1 MMVQKIFEILDW
13 KFVKSFSHIRKY
25 YSIFDFLSFFR
36 AENQRRFSVQTRKV
50 QSNGQY
56 ENYNNP
62 KLNVVQDQ
70 NIKTVIGSEIEKKV
84 PPIKETF
91 VPLNPIANQPTF
103 GCLKFPFFSSFFKI
117 RFYNSR

>member
-1 MMVQKIFEILDW
+1 MQ
-13 KFVKSFSHIRKY
+13 Y
-25 YSIFDFLSFFR
+25 
-36 AENQRRFSVQTRKV
+36 
-50 QSNGQY
+50 NGQY

-84 PPIKETF
+84 PLIKETF

-103 GCLKFPFFSSFFKI
+103 GYLRFPFFKFFFLNQVLQQSVTKNQKSNTNCYLFLKQVT
-117 RFYNSR
+117 RFFLIG

>member
-1 MMVQKIFEILDW
+1 MQ
-13 KFVKSFSHIRKY
+13 Y
-25 YSIFDFLSFFR
+25 
-36 AENQRRFSVQTRKV
+36 
-50 QSNGQY
+50 NGQY

-84 PPIKETF
+84 PLIKETF

-103 GCLKFPFFSSFFKI
+103 GCLKFPFFQVFLKSGFTTVGDQKPKTKYEELFVFETGYY
-117 RFYNSR
+117 FYLFVIG